1 MHGEVPSGL
10 GWCSNSGLYVDD
22 GNYMVDAYSP
32 DNVASTVGISA
43 ARIRQFAADLAN
55 AAFAKEVVINQ
66 PWTDWKGEK
75 HETMVGRPVS
85 MHSMR
90 GISAHSN
97 GFQTCRA
104 LHVLQLMLGSIEVP
118 GGWRFKPHI
127 QSHRRY
133 TQSRRE
139 SQIKSKPA
147 SHLQER
153 H

>member
-1 MHGEVPSGL
+1 MAFPQPVFA
-10 GWCSNSGLYVDD
+10 N
-22 GNYMVDAYSP
+22 SP
-32 DNVASTVGISA
+32 DL
-43 ARIRQFAADLAN
+43 AD
-55 AAFAKEVVINQ
+55 AAFAREVVINQ

-104 LHVLQLMLGSIEVP
+104 SRSSTHAWINKYPVVGVLS
-118 GGWRFKPHI
+118 PHI
-127 QSHRRY
+127 PNHPRH
-133 TQSRRE
+133 TQSQQE

-153 H
+153 HLAMF